1 MYTVYR
7 LKIDE
12 LNDQFIEALQTLF
25 KGREVEITVSD
36 VDETAYL
43 MQSEPNR
50 KRLLQAVQNISNRQN
65 LTEVPL
71 DMLQ

>member
-1 MYTVYR
+1 MNA
-7 LKIDE
+7 DE
-12 LNDQFIEALQTLF
+12 LNYQFIEALQTLF
-25 KGREVEITVSD
+25 KDREIEITVSE

-50 KRLLQAVQNISNRQN
+50 KRLLQAVQNINNGQN
-65 LTEVPL
+65 LVEVPL

>member
-7 LKIDE
+7 LNVDE
-12 LNDQFIEALQTLF
+12 LNYQFIEALQTLF
-25 KGREVEITVSD
+25 KDKEIEITVSD

-43 MQSEPNR
+43 LQSEPNR
-50 KRLLQAVQNISNRQN
+50 RRLLQAVQNISNQQN
-65 LTEVPL
+65 LVEVSL

>member
-12 LNDQFIEALQTLF
+12 LNGQFIEALQTLF
-25 KGREVEITVSD
+25 KDREVEITVSD

-43 MQSEPNR
+43 MQSEANR

>member
-43 MQSEPNR
+43 MQSEANR

>member
-7 LKIDE
+7 LNVDE
-12 LNDQFIEALQTLF
+12 LNAQFIEALQTLF
-25 KGREVEITVSD
+25 KDKEIEITVSD

-50 KRLLQAVQNISNRQN
+50 KRLLRPVENIN
-65 LTEVPL
+65 E
-71 DMLQ
+71 